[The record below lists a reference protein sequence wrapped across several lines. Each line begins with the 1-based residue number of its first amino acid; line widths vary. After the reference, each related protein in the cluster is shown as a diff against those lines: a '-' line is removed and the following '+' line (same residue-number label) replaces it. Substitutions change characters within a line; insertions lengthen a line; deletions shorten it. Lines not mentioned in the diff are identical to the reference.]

1 MINFKK
7 LFDDNDIKTR
17 IVDRRNGW
25 INVNCPFCKNPKDT
39 HFNGNFSQTTPA
51 YNCWRCGKHNW
62 LEALSLV
69 LNTNPIGA
77 RKLVSSYSNSL
88 IKKEEK
94 KISFV
99 SKLDMPGYSELTKG
113 EEKYLLSRGF
123 DIKKLQEKFGIRG
136 GGIAGD
142 WSYRIIIPIFFNGK
156 LVSWTGRSILS
167 REFIS
172 ENEIPRYKNLA
183 IEKSVINPKDIFF
196 NLDNSRK
203 DSVIL
208 VEGPFDVLKMGNDCI
223 CSLGTSVTE
232 AQKLLLS
239 TRYKK
244 VFISF
249 DNEPSA
255 QEKAHKL
262 GMDLCSLGMDIEI
275 VNICEDFNKNDP
287 GELNEDEVKIIK
299 KELEMI

>member
-7 LFDDNDIKTR
+7 LFDDNGIKVR
-17 IVDRRNGW
+17 IVDKRGGW

-39 HFNGNFSQTTPA
+39 HFNGNFSQTRPA

-62 LEALSLV
+62 VEALSLLV
-69 LNTNPIGA
+69 NLNPITTK
-77 RKLVSSYSNSL
+77 KLAYNYSNFE
-88 IKKEEK
+88 IKEEK
-94 KISFV
+94 KKQSLATSID
-99 SKLDMPGYSELTKG
+99 LPGYSELTKG
-113 EEKYLLSRGF
+113 ELNYLVSRGF
-123 DIKKLQEKFGIRG
+123 DVKNLQNKFGIRG
-136 GGIAGD
+136 GGIAGE
-142 WSYRIIIPIFFNGK
+142 WSYRIIIPIFYKGK

-167 REFIS
+167 REYQN
-172 ENEIPRYKNLA
+172 ENNIPRYKNLSV
-183 IEKSVINPKDIFF
+183 EKSVINPKDIFF

-208 VEGPFDVLKMGNDCI
+208 VEGPFDVLKMGDDCI

-232 AQKLLLS
+232 SQKLLLKE
-239 TRYKK
+239 TYGK

-249 DNEPSA
+249 DNEPAA

-262 GMDLCSLGMDIEI
+262 GMELCSLGMDIEI

-287 GELNEDEVKIIK
+287 GELNKEEVEIIK
-299 KELEMI
+299 KELFS